1 MRFRDETAGD
11 PAFPR
16 VLAAGRP
23 LTTPL
28 GHCHWMGLTAETA
41 EELRA
46 GVRELV
52 DEGVDL
58 VKVMASGGMMTASSD
73 PYAAQ
78 YTAEQLAGLVAEARR
93 HGRRVAAHA
102 LSAAGVR
109 AAVAAPG
116 GHARALRHHDRRHQ
130 DYDPSLAPAI
140 AAAGIVVGVTAHRP
154 LRALLAAG
162 DLDAI
167 HARLAPHRHLR
178 AAGVALTVHSDAGT
192 PGSRFDALAE
202 SVEIFRHGLETT
214 TEEAVQAATGTAARA
229 LGIEADSG
237 LVAPGYRADL
247 LAAGRRPPG
256 ATSGR
261 CAASSASLR
270 GAAIPQREEIA

>member
-1 MRFRDETAGD
+1 
-11 PAFPR
+11 
-16 VLAAGRP
+16 
-23 LTTPL
+23 
-28 GHCHWMGLTAETA
+28 
-41 EELRA
+41 
-46 GVRELV
+46 
-52 DEGVDL
+52 
-58 VKVMASGGMMTASSD
+58 MASGGMMTASSD

-78 YTAEQLAGLVAEARR
+78 YTAEQLAELVAEARR

-109 AAVAAPG
+109 AAVAAPVDTLE
-116 GHARALRHHDRRHQ
+116 HCTTTTDRHQ
-130 DYDPSLAPAI
+130 DYDPSLAPEI

-162 DLDAI
+162 ELDAI

-192 PGSRFDALAE
+192 PGTRFDALAE

-214 TEEAVQAATGTAARA
+214 TEQAVQAATGTAARA

-247 LAAGRRPPG
+247 LAVDGDLLADIRALRRVV
-256 ATSGR
+256 
-261 CAASSASLR
+261 CVVR
-270 GAAIPQREEIA
+270 GGTPQREEIA